1 MAMLD
6 HADVL
11 RMNESELL
19 QVLEWSGVDQGE
31 LKHNVATLQ
40 DQYRFEKIIVTLG
53 SEGAISY
60 NGDEFCYQ
68 PVFKVEVADTV
79 GSGDAFLASYI
90 YQALRG
96 KSDKSCL
103 EFACAV
109 GALTASKM
117 GGTPQIEYAEIEALI
132 KSV

>member
-1 MAMLD
+1 MLD

-11 RMNESELL
+11 RMNESELI

-90 YQALRG
+90 YQALCG

-117 GGTPQIEYAEIEALI
+117 GGTPQIEHAEIEALI